1 MKDWKVKQY
10 MYHQLNSDYSDD
22 LNKVETVYNEDTV
35 IEDAV
40 RHFYEKVDQWL
51 YPAKS
56 YFVAICYAYWLS
68 EDYDED
74 FMECLNDKD
83 LLYGNDPYY
92 KTYDESPDIYNSI
105 LDQIELLPNTGMVP
119 DVREYYELECGIK

>member
-40 RHFYEKVDQWL
+40 KHFYEKVDQWL

-68 EDYDED
+68 EDYGED

-92 KTYDESPDIYNSI
+92 KTYDESPDIYDSI
-105 LDQIELLPNTGMVP
+105 LDQIRLLPNTGMVP
-119 DVREYYELECGIK
+119 DVREYYELECGIE